1 MHAIVMCAH
10 TFLNVCVHAACCVLE
25 LLLACHVPRYHTPL
39 HDDYK
44 IDIQGYVFPLITM
57 SL

>member
-1 MHAIVMCAH
+1 MCAH